1 MLADFYEKLEQL
13 DVAHLPE
20 QEPKQQLYKTDVR
33 LFCRVTLMDN
43 FMLFESQMLVAEKKQ
58 DTVPPRQYGD
68 KATRYVPTKNR
79 DGVAT
84 TRASTTNSVAALSEK
99 GCLKCGSDEHWV
111 LRSSKVQPASEK
123 RDDAKRKIIGAAVD
137 IQDALVIDCPCT
149 VACDVN
155 GVTAL
160 ALLDNG
166 AVQSVVSPTFLARG
180 ESVGSFALAVRQLDR
195 SIEFGCFM
203 EAMKLAVDREVNL
216 RLTFDTAEGTLVLAN
231 LKCWVAAM
239 PLQDG

>member
-1 MLADFYEKLEQL
+1 
-13 DVAHLPE
+13 
-20 QEPKQQLYKTDVR
+20 
-33 LFCRVTLMDN
+33 MDN

-68 KATRYVPTKNR
+68 KATRYMPTKNR

-111 LRSSKVQPASEK
+111 LRSSK

-203 EAMKLAVDREVNL
+203 EAMKLAVDREV
-216 RLTFDTAEGTLVLAN
+216 TFDTAAGTLVLAN